1 MCSALTYHV
10 EFRVTSVRAL
20 AWGPFLIPSPFIP
33 ISTQQS
39 CPIQALK
46 CPKFQI
52 KKITYFWT
60 QTLSPHY
67 ISHHPFCFLYIVIAK
82 PISINYY
89 RGDIKETLWKETWRT
104 IRMYLYWHQ
113 MHMRAVLKHPIHLSH
128 LISLQGQFHSL
139 LDVCKLMFHMNHITL
154 IKQITLERH
163 LEQNKI

>member
-52 KKITYFWT
+52 KKNNLFLDSDLEPPLHQPSSIL
-60 QTLSPHY
+60 LSIYCHCEA
-67 ISHHPFCFLYIVIAK
+67 HFHK
-82 PISINYY
+82 PLPRRHKRDIMK
-89 RGDIKETLWKETWRT
+89 GDMKDNQNVFILTSDAHESCSQAPDT
-104 IRMYLYWHQ
+104 
-113 MHMRAVLKHPIHLSH
+113 SH

-139 LDVCKLMFHMNHITL
+139 LDVCKLMFHMNLITL